1 MISRRELIL
10 ASAAASLPSVSAL
23 AAANEFIEG
32 KDFSIVRPAVDYPR
46 RPVVVHL
53 FFAYTCPHCLRFEPE
68 IQEFVKSWSSM
79 REVRIV
85 PVPVAWSE
93 IYDIFPKVYYS
104 LEQLNLLDKFHMP
117 FWEWVIKDPHDNWT
131 DADSA
136 QKDIVSWFAKG
147 GVPQADLKR
156 AMSSFSVANKVRQAA
171 QTWRHYGVDATP
183 NIGIAGKYL
192 TAPHMAGSRKK
203 AIRCAEYLIKNELSS

>member
-131 DADSA
+131 DAGSA

>member
-1 MISRRELIL
+1 MISRRELIF
-10 ASAAASLPSVSAL
+10 ASAATSLPCVSAL
-23 AAANEFIEG
+23 AASNEFIEG

-46 RPVVVHL
+46 KPVLVHL

-68 IQEFVKSWSSM
+68 LDEFVKNWSTM
-79 REVRIV
+79 REVRII

-93 IYDIFPKVYYS
+93 IYDIFPKVYFS
-104 LEQLNLLDKFHMP
+104 LEQLGLIDKLHMP
-117 FWEWVIKDPHDNWT
+117 FWEWVIKEPHDTWT
-131 DADSA
+131 DAASTE
-136 QKDIVSWFAKG
+136 KDIIAWFAKK
-147 GVPQADLKR
+147 GVAQAKFTQAL
-156 AMSSFSVANKVRQAA
+156 SSFSVANKVRQAA

-203 AIRCAEYLIKNELSS
+203 AIRCAEYLIKRELGS

>member
-85 PVPVAWSE
+85 PVPVSWSE
-93 IYDIFPKVYYS
+93 IYDIFPKVYYP

>member
-131 DADSA
+131 DAGSA

-156 AMSSFSVANKVRQAA
+156 TLSSFSVANKVRQAA